1 MSEPKW
7 FPSYVRLRR
16 TTEGPPKLYIK
27 AEEESLMVL
36 LKKPPVERSFLIFG
50 VKNKLKT

>member
-7 FPSYVRLRR
+7 FPSYVPLSG

-36 LKKPPVERSFLIFG
+36 LKKPSFEPR
-50 VKNKLKT
+50 TRA